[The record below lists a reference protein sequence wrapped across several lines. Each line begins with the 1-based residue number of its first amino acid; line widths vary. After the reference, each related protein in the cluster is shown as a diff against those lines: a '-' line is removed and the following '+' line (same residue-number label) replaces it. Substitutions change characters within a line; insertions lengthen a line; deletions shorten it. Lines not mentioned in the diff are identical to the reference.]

1 MRITRYSL
9 GHKLLC
15 AVRIYEPHLRKQ
27 QHTMAS
33 RLSHERREYRY
44 GCCVSQGRIPLQL
57 LPQPGQRLCHGCRA
71 SQERINES
79 AVSRVP
85 QVSFQPLSSHLAY
98 PGFSK
103 QCITNRMKSNSA
115 PVYAPFSLIEEL
127 NEESCF

>member
-44 GCCVSQGRIPLQL
+44 GCCVSQERVCAVIVCYVCCYGS
-57 LPQPGQRLCHGCRA
+57 CA
-71 SQERINES
+71 SQKRINMS
-79 AVSRVP
+79 AVP
-85 QVSFQPLSSHLAY
+85 IAPHMFFQPLSSHLAY